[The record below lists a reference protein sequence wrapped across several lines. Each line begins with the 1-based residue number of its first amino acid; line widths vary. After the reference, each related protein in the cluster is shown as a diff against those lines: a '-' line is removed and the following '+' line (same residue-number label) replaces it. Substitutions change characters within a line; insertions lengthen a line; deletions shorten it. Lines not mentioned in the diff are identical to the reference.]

1 MSQTFRAFWVE
12 EVEKKKFACRIVE
25 RNTDALPP
33 GELLVRVRYSSLNYK
48 DALSSIGNRGVTRK
62 YPHTPGIDAVGEVV
76 ECSDGSF
83 KPGAVVLVT
92 GRDLGMNTPGGFG
105 QYIRIPADWALPLPA
120 GLTMA
125 ESMMLGTAGLTA
137 GLSVQALL
145 DAGLRPDCGDI
156 LVTGATGG
164 VGSLAIPMLVAE
176 GFQVVASTGKDSEHA
191 FLREL
196 GAAEV
201 IRRAEVLEHADR
213 PLLSERWGGVVDCVG
228 GSILAAALKATCYGG
243 AVTCCGLVA
252 SPELHVNVFPF
263 ILRGVSL
270 LGIDSV
276 EIDRE
281 RRQLVWDK
289 LAGPWKPAQ
298 LATMSR
304 EVGLDGLQ
312 VEIDRMLQGQSRG
325 RVLVNLDR

>member
-1 MSQTFRAFWVE
+1 MSQIFKAFWVE
-12 EVEKKKFACRIVE
+12 EVEAKKFSRSIVE
-25 RNTDALPP
+25 RSTDDLPP

-76 ECSDGSF
+76 SCSDGAF
-83 KPGAVVLVT
+83 EPGAAVLVT

-105 QYIRIPADWALPLPA
+105 QYIRVPSDWALPLPT
-120 GLTMA
+120 GLNMA

-164 VGSLAIPMLVAE
+164 VGSLAIPMLAAE
-176 GFQVVASTGKDSEHA
+176 GFRVVASTGKESEHA
-191 FLREL
+191 FLRDL

-201 IRRAEVLEHADR
+201 ISRSDVLENADR

-228 GSILAAALKATCYGG
+228 GSILAAALKATRHGG

-276 EIDRE
+276 EIDRD
-281 RRQLVWDK
+281 RREQVWGK
-289 LAGPWKPAQ
+289 LAGSWKPSQ
-298 LATMSR
+298 LADMSR